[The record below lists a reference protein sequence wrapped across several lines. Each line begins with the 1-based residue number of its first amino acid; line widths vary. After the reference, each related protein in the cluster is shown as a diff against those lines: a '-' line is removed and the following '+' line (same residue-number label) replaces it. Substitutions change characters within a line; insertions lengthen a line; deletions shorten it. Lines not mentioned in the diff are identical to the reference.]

1 MVTKESLELLE
12 KQLQN
17 LVPTAQPLPVLV
29 LKSNDENCITANG
42 DEKQGEVFSAIFKE
56 KSDVKAIMLINTEYT
71 MLTAQKL
78 TVLKASLDDMAQ
90 IVGITAKIANDFTEN
105 TILNCLKKR
114 NACLVKGKGMLVT
127 GRSSKEALTTAVLLE
142 KACRTEILGE

>member
-1 MVTKESLELLE
+1 
-12 KQLQN
+12 
-17 LVPTAQPLPVLV
+17 
-29 LKSNDENCITANG
+29 
-42 DEKQGEVFSAIFKE
+42 
-56 KSDVKAIMLINTEYT
+56 
-71 MLTAQKL
+71 
-78 TVLKASLDDMAQ
+78 Q

-142 KACRTEILGE
+142 KACRTEILGERIGGVKKVPLIAAIIMHYVYQKKYSVIDLTEQEKEEGYV